1 MRLRRRSSTHQDR
14 GSDHPPLVEHMG
26 SKARSDVRV
35 ILIGG
40 ASHVG
45 KSTLAR
51 SLADTLG
58 LRLLST
64 DTMAR
69 HPGRP
74 WRSAPE
80 AVPDHVAEH
89 YLTLSVGELITDV
102 LDHYRINVWPT
113 VRTLIRSATAEAS
126 PDRLILE
133 GSALWPEFAAALNLD
148 GLAALW
154 LTASEDT
161 FRQRI
166 HRESLYHSKSGI
178 ERMMVDKFLDRTL
191 AYNRR
196 MIHAVDRLGFLR
208 IDVLQSGVEE
218 LADRCLA
225 ALNA

>member
-1 MRLRRRSSTHQDR
+1 MTLKQLVGRLVREGLDRHDPARPRRVRRPAGSRSAGAR
-14 GSDHPPLVEHMG
+14 IAAREHPPLVEHMG

-40 ASHVG
+40 SSHVG

-58 LRLLST
+58 WRLLST

-80 AVPDHVAEH
+80 PVPDHVAEH

-102 LDHYRINVWPT
+102 LHHYRINVWPT
-113 VRTLIRSATAEAS
+113 VWTLIRSATAEAS
-126 PDRLILE
+126 SDRLILE
-133 GSALWPEFAAALNLD
+133 GSALWPEFAATLGLD

-154 LTASEDT
+154 L
-161 FRQRI
+161 
-166 HRESLYHSKSGI
+166 
-178 ERMMVDKFLDRTL
+178 
-191 AYNRR
+191 N
-196 MIHAVDRLGFLR
+196 
-208 IDVLQSGVEE
+208 VLQCGVEE
-218 LADRCLA
+218 LADRCLT
-225 ALNA
+225 ALNREWSVASSSIDGRPHRHT